1 MKKSLIIIILFLT
14 SLFAQYE
21 IEGRWHLV
29 GYEDLVMY
37 QFVDTEP
44 FADAGWR
51 YTLYS
56 MDGNFGD
63 LDEAGGSPNPYS
75 IVDDIIT
82 IDMFFGTIVNY
93 QINFRCD
100 GQVVEFIDIDYDA
113 IHSILFR
120 EGYNYIDSECAENF
134 ENCCDAV
141 EIAEDECGGLGCYI
155 PQCTASC
162 EWEPMQCWSSTGYCW
177 CVDENGVEIEGSST
191 PSWQG
196 YPDCEEYSEDCI
208 DGEINNDNPCN
219 PMECWDGEWI
229 EIIIDCPEWFGVP
242 CEGGVYIPPEENQCC
257 SECVL
262 LGDINIDFNL
272 NVLDI
277 ISIIDI
283 ILTGG
288 QYNII
293 ADLDYNGNINVV
305 DIVQLVNIILNN

>member
-1 MKKSLIIIILFLT
+1 MKNIIPLISFLT
-14 SLFAQYE
+14 LLFAQYE

-56 MDGNFGD
+56 TDGNFGD
-63 LDEAGGSPNPYS
+63 LDDAGGSPNPYS

-100 GQVVEFIDIDYDA
+100 GEVVEFIDIDYNA
-113 IHSILFR
+113 IHSTLFR
-120 EGYNYIDSECAENF
+120 EGYNYIDSECAENL

-177 CVDENGVEIEGSST
+177 CVDENGVEIEGTST

-196 YPDCEEYSEDCI
+196 TPDCEEY
-208 DGEINNDNPCN
+208 
-219 PMECWDGEWI
+219 
-229 EIIIDCPEWFGVP
+229 F
-242 CEGGVYIPPEENQCC
+242 EE
-257 SECVL
+257 
-262 LGDINIDFNL
+262 LGDFNF
-272 NVLDI
+272 D
-277 ISIIDI
+277 
-283 ILTGG
+283 
-288 QYNII
+288 
-293 ADLDYNGNINVV
+293 GNINVIDV
-305 DIVQLVNIILNN
+305 IILVNHILSPATVELDGADINDDGNVNVVDVVLLVGLILN